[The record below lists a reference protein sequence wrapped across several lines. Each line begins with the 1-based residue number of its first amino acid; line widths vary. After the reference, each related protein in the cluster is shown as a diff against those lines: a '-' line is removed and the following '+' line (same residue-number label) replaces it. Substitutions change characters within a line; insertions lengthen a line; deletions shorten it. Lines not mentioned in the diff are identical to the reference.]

1 MHRFFCPFEN
11 TQCQGTARQDPS
23 LTQVLSVLCRELH
36 EQLGRRWAPAV
47 SLRLLQQPANN
58 RLCPRAAAFA
68 EARHRASELQR
79 GGATTA
85 GTQTETLAKL
95 YKSWS
100 R

>member
-23 LTQVLSVLCRELH
+23 LTQVLSVLWRELH

-58 RLCPRAAAFA
+58 RLRFHPDTNNSTESDLIRAADKV
-68 EARHRASELQR
+68 QR
-79 GGATTA
+79 I
-85 GTQTETLAKL
+85 LK
-95 YKSWS
+95 
-100 R
+100 